1 MLPRKSAA
9 SGRVADMTMSSC
21 HEKLPPMK
29 PHVVLLAALSAIS
42 LLALAQP
49 TAHLDPAWTLGSEG
63 GKHEAGVA
71 DFGFARGGNAK
82 FLRSNHKTGDKD
94 WASLAQGFNAAQYRG
109 KRLRFQAQVR
119 TEGIT
124 DWSGL
129 WMRVDCQG
137 DRSCSFYN
145 SEDKPLVGT
154 QDWQLRS
161 VTLDVPDNARM
172 IVFGVIASGRGTVWI
187 DELKFDVVGDDVPA
201 DILPSRE
208 EIMQRRSKPSL

>member
-1 MLPRKSAA
+1 
-9 SGRVADMTMSSC
+9 
-21 HEKLPPMK
+21 MK

-49 TAHLDPAWTLGSEG
+49 TAHLDPAWTLGSEYE
-63 GKHEAGVA
+63 HYEAGIA

-82 FLRSNHKTGDKD
+82 FLRARDATDKD
-94 WASLAQGFNAAQYRG
+94 WGALSQGFNAAEYRG
-109 KRLRFQAQVR
+109 KRIRLQAQVR

-137 DRSCSFYN
+137 EHSCAFYN

-154 QDWQLRS
+154 HDWQLRS
-161 VTLDVPDNARM
+161 VTLDVPDNART
-172 IVFGVIASGRGTVWI
+172 IVFGVIAAGRGTVWI
-187 DELKFDVVGDDVPA
+187 DDLKLDTVGSDVPV
-201 DILPSRE
+201 DTLPSRAE
-208 EIMQRRSKPSL
+208 MLERRSKPAL